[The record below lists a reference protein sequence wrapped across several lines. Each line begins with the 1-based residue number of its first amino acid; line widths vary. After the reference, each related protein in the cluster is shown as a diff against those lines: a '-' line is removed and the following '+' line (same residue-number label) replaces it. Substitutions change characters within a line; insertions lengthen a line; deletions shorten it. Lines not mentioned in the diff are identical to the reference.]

1 MESFPLSEINEWLV
15 VGVFLF
21 ALMGLIL
28 RFLTF
33 SGFVASLF
41 VGGCI
46 SFSLGWHG
54 LVILA
59 VFFISSSLWS
69 IFKKEKKKEAEEKSA
84 KSARRDWQ
92 QVLANGGLAALLAV
106 FSTFHLSDVFV
117 LAFVA
122 SMAASNADTWASEIG
137 TLSKKAPISVKTFKR
152 VEKGTSGAISLIGT
166 VGGLVGALTV
176 TVTGFFVFDHWS
188 LSLII
193 WITLFGFFGHFVDT
207 FIGAYVQA
215 EYSCKICGRKT
226 ESLFHCGANTIKIK
240 GIAWMNNE
248 TVNFFCSVSS
258 ACLTFIFF
266 K

>member
-1 MESFPLSEINEWLV
+1 MVSFIVNEISGWLI

-21 ALMGLIL
+21 ALMGLLL
-28 RFLTF
+28 RFLTI

-46 SFSLGWHG
+46 AFSLRWQG
-54 LVILA
+54 LIVLA
-59 VFFISSSLWS
+59 VFFVSSSLWS
-69 IFKKEKKKEAEEKSA
+69 IFKKEEKKEAEEKSA
-84 KSARRDWQ
+84 KSSKRDWQ

-106 FSTFHLSDVFV
+106 FSSFNPSIVYV

-137 TLSKKAPISVKTFKR
+137 TLSKKSPISMRTFHY

-166 VGGLVGALTV
+166 MGGLLGALTV
-176 TVTGFFVFDHWS
+176 STTGFLVFDNWNWS
-188 LSLII
+188 FVA
-193 WITLFGFFGHFVDT
+193 WITLFGFIGHFVDT
-207 FIGAYVQA
+207 FIGAFVQVEYV
-215 EYSCKICGRKT
+215 CKICERKT
-226 ESLFHCGANTIKIK
+226 ESPFHCGTNTIKMK

-248 TVNFFCSVSS
+248 AVNFFCAASS

-266 K
+266 Q